1 MSLVDPMIVAK
12 LLAGTLV
19 APRVVPAAGKS
30 ILVLS
35 IYALSGLLITA
46 AIVLLLVAL
55 HTSAAAVYTPAQ
67 AWAITGCET
76 MGLGIIGVLVA
87 GIVSNRRSRVIHNHM
102 DDTGKAL
109 LAALDSATQG
119 LEEPIAD
126 HPRSS
131 MLLASLAG
139 YLAGNK
145 LH

>member
-1 MSLVDPMIVAK
+1 MSLVDPMMVAK
-12 LLAGTLV
+12 IIAGTLI
-19 APRVVPAAGKS
+19 APRATPAAGKS
-30 ILVLS
+30 MLVL
-35 IYALSGLLITA
+35 ALYIFSGALMLA
-46 AIVLLLVAL
+46 ATVLLLVAL
-55 HTSAAAVYTPAQ
+55 YTSAAAAYTPAQ
-67 AWAITGCET
+67 AWAITGCAT
-76 MGLGIIGVLVA
+76 MGLGAIGIIVA
-87 GIVSNRRSRVIHNHM
+87 MIITNRRAHVIHSHM

-119 LEEPIAD
+119 LDEPIAD

>member
-12 LLAGTLV
+12 ILAGTLA
-19 APRVVPAAGKS
+19 APRIVPAAGKS
-30 ILVLS
+30 VLVLS
-35 IYALSGLLITA
+35 LYAFSGVLMLA
-46 AIVLLLVAL
+46 ATVLLLVAL

-67 AWAITGCET
+67 AWAITGCAT
-76 MGLGIIGVLVA
+76 MGLVTSRRARIIQ
-87 GIVSNRRSRVIHNHM
+87 NHM

-109 LAALDSATQG
+109 LGALDSATQG
-119 LEEPIAD
+119 LEDPVAD
-126 HPRSS
+126 HPRSA